1 MERDYFSR
9 DPPYAGFGRVTHRA
23 PGRRADR
30 HPRLTLAHAGA
41 APGLTDLDYL
51 PLLCVVVAGRKRV
64 FVGDRTF
71 DYDPATYLVAS
82 AELPASAQVVEGPCL
97 SCVLTLALGTLASL
111 TFDPTSGQDEAEDPA
126 ASTRAMAVHALGA
139 DLLDPL
145 LRLVRL
151 LDHPADAPVLAP
163 LAEREILYRLM
174 RGPCGPTLRQMVRPD
189 SQLSRVRRAIDVI
202 RRQYNQLLALEG
214 LARVGGDG
222 RDAVP
227 PRLPRG
233 DRDKSPAVPE
243 ASAAAGGPQPA
254 AGPRR

>member
-1 MERDYFSR
+1 MTELRDLVAR
-9 DPPYAGFGRVTHRA
+9 HC
-23 PGRRADR
+23 RRAVVR
-30 HPRLTLAHAGA
+30 TPIPRLTLAHAGA
-41 APGLTDLDYL
+41 ASGLTDSNYH

-97 SCVLTLALGTLASL
+97 SCVLTLDPGTLASL
-111 TFDPTSGQDEAEDPA
+111 MFDLPMGHDETEDPA
-126 ASTRAMAVHALGA
+126 ASTPAMAVHALGA
-139 DLLDPL
+139 ELLDPL

-163 LAEREILYRLM
+163 LAEREILYRLL

-189 SQLSRVRRAIDVI
+189 SQLSRVRRVIDVI
-202 RRQYNQLLALEG
+202 RRQYNQPLAVEG
-214 LARVGGDG
+214 LARVAGNE
-222 RDAVP
+222 RDVVP
-227 PRLPRG
+227 PPLPRRDG
-233 DRDKSPAVPE
+233 DEPAAVPE
-243 ASAAAGGPQPA
+243 AGAAAGGPQPT